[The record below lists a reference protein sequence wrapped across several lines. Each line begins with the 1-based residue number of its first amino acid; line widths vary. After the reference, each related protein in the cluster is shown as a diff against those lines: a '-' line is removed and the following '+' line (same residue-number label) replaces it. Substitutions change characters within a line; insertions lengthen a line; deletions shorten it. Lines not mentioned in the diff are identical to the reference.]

1 MGIAIG
7 LSSSSSDDGGD
18 GGAEAGGEVDG
29 GRDGPLRQLPAAALE
44 QRLPRPRLFSAV
56 DAIVLIDV
64 LLKNVM
70 DVLGVRIVL
79 IVWVATTVAGESLHH
94 CEAQSRSRKDAS

>member
-1 MGIAIG
+1 MGIG

-29 GRDGPLRQLPAAALE
+29 GRDGPLRQLPAAELE

-64 LLKNVM
+64 VKNVV